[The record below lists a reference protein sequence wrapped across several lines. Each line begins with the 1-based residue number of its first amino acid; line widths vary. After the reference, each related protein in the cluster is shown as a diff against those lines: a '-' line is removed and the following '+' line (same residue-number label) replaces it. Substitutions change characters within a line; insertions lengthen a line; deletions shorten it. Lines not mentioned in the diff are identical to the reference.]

1 MIAAEARTASSGAEV
16 YRLLITGHLASRN
29 ADYRKAAGRL
39 RQFQGDDPRGA
50 ADTALL
56 PVPNGRWHPVR
67 ARHRR
72 LRRSGYTALDDLAH
86 RLLWP
91 DRSVLLQRPRPRAG
105 GTDPIMV
112 ASLRRWRD
120 RTGVRVSAGAESLGE
135 PAPRASARPNTPPWQ
150 VGGVPVPEGA

>member
-1 MIAAEARTASSGAEV
+1 MIAAEARAASSGAEV
-16 YRLLITGHLASRN
+16 CRLLITGHLASRS
-29 ADYRKAAGRL
+29 ADYRKAAGQL
-39 RQFQGDDPRGA
+39 RQFQGDDPVELPTPHYSQCPTDDGIPFVGDIVA
-50 ADTALL
+50 CDVPDDTALD
-56 PVPNGRWHPVR
+56 G
-67 ARHRR
+67 
-72 LRRSGYTALDDLAH
+72 LAH

-91 DRSVLLQRPRPRAG
+91 DRSVLLQRPRRRAG

-135 PAPRASARPNTPPWQ
+135 PAPRASARPNTRPWQ

>member
-1 MIAAEARTASSGAEV
+1 MTPVELPTPHYSQCP
-16 YRLLITGHLASRN
+16 T
-29 ADYRKAAGRL
+29 
-39 RQFQGDDPRGA
+39 DDGIPFVHDIVA
-50 ADTALL
+50 CD
-56 PVPNGRWHPVR
+56 VPDD
-67 ARHRR
+67 
-72 LRRSGYTALDDLAH
+72 TALDDLAH

-120 RTGVRVSAGAESLGE
+120 RAGVRVSAGAESLGE

-150 VGGVPVPEGA
+150 VGGAVPEGA